1 MLVTKHNSM
10 NEKEA
15 GQYWNEN
22 AIAWTTMARAG
33 FDIYRDH
40 LNTPAFFSILPAINN
55 LSGIDIGCG
64 EGYNTRLLAQKGA
77 KLKAVDIAENFIQ
90 KAIEAEKENPL
101 GIEYIVAS
109 ATELPFEKDQFD
121 FATSFMCL
129 MDIPNPEKALLEA
142 YRVLKPNGFLQFS
155 ITHPCFTT
163 PHRKNLRNTIS
174 RKTYAIEVGDYFKS
188 LHGRIDEW
196 TFGETPADLKNK
208 FPKFKTPIFNR
219 TLTQWFN
226 AILEAGFIIEQ
237 INEPYPENKTVDKHP
252 SLQDAQL
259 VAYFLHIRCRK
270 PFVR

>member
-1 MLVTKHNSM
+1 M
-10 NEKEA
+10 NDKEA
-15 GQYWNEN
+15 GQFWNEN
-22 AIAWTTMARAG
+22 AIAWTTMVRAG

-40 LNTPAFFSILPAINN
+40 LNTPAFFSILPDIRN
-55 LSGIDIGCG
+55 LSGIDIGSG

-109 ATELPFEKDQFD
+109 AMKLPFENNQFD
-121 FATSFMCL
+121 FATSFMCF
-129 MDIPNPEKALLEA
+129 MDIPNPEKALQEA
-142 YRVLKPNGFLQFS
+142 YRILKPGGFLQFS

-163 PHRKNLRNTIS
+163 PHRKNLRHPIS
-174 RKTYAIEVGDYFKS
+174 RKTYAIEVGDYFKN
-188 LHGRIDEW
+188 LDERIDEW
-196 TFGETPADLKNK
+196 TFGEAPSNLKNK

-226 AILEAGFIIEQ
+226 TILDAGFIIEQ
-237 INEPYPENKTVDKHP
+237 INEPFPDNNIVNKYP

-270 PFVR
+270 VMGQ